1 MYQFTTHKLN
11 IMYIISSR
19 EFREKQKMYLDL
31 VDKNEQVIVQRGK
44 NKAYRLTAITDLD
57 RFVEE
62 PAIKNRLAQSISQAD
77 SGDLTSLKQEDING
91 FLGL

>member
-1 MYQFTTHKLN
+1 
-11 IMYIISSR
+11 MYIISSR

-31 VDKNEQVIVQRGK
+31 VDQNEQVIVQRGR

-77 SGDLTSLKQEDING
+77 NGETKLLKKEDING
-91 FLGL
+91 LLGL

>member
-1 MYQFTTHKLN
+1 
-11 IMYIISSR
+11 MYIISSR

-31 VDKNEQVIVQRGK
+31 VDKNEQVIVQRGR

-62 PAIKNRLAQSISQAD
+62 PAIKNRFAQSLRQAER
-77 SGDLTSLKQEDING
+77 GEITSLKKEEING
-91 FLGL
+91 LLGL

>member
-1 MYQFTTHKLN
+1 
-11 IMYIISSR
+11 MYIISSR

-31 VDKNEQVIVQRGK
+31 VDQNEQVIVQRGK
-44 NKAYRLTAITDLD
+44 NKAYRLTAISDLD

-62 PAIKNRLAQSISQAD
+62 PTIKNRLAQSISQAD
-77 SGDLTSLKQEDING
+77 SGDITSLKREDING

>member
-1 MYQFTTHKLN
+1 
-11 IMYIISSR
+11 MYIISSR

-44 NKAYRLTAITDLD
+44 NKAYRLTAITKVD

-77 SGDLTSLKQEDING
+77 NGETKILKKEDING
-91 FLGL
+91 LLGL